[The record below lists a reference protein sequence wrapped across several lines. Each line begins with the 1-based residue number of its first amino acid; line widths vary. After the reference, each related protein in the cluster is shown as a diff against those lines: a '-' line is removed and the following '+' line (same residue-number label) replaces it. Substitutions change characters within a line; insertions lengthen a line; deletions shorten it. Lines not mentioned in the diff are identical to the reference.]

1 MKSIQINPEFGVDNL
16 QLVQSDIPQPGPGQ
30 VLVKVHASSLN
41 YRDLMM
47 VRGRYNPNQP
57 LPLVPLSDGAGEVTA
72 VGDQV
77 KRVKVGDRVMS
88 LFAQT
93 WLNGEA
99 TPDLFK
105 ATLGGPLPGMLSEY
119 QLLSE
124 QGVVPIPDHLDY
136 RSAATLPCAAV
147 TAWHAVVEKGQLSS
161 ADTVLLLGTGGVS
174 LFALQFAK
182 LAGARVIITSSSD
195 EKLERARQLGADET
209 INYREHPEW
218 SNQVLAL
225 TDGAGVDVVIEVGGA
240 GTMNESLKSVRMAG
254 KVMVIGVL
262 GGGINELTVR
272 PILINSLNLQGI
284 FVGSRQI
291 HETMS
296 AAIGRHQ
303 LQPTISDSFPLADA
317 QAAFNHLA
325 AGSHFGKIV
334 IEH

>member
-1 MKSIQINPEFGVDNL
+1 MKSIQISPEFGINNL
-16 QLVQSDIPQPGPGQ
+16 QLVESDIPEPGPGQ
-30 VLVKVHASSLN
+30 VLIKVHASSLN

-47 VRGRYNPNQP
+47 VKGRYNPNQP
-57 LPLVPLSDGAGEVTA
+57 LPLVPLSDGAGEVIA
-72 VGDQV
+72 VGAQV
-77 KRVKVGDRVMS
+77 NRVKAGDRVMS
-88 LFAQT
+88 LFAQS

-99 TPDLFK
+99 SPDLFK
-105 ATLGGPLPGMLSEY
+105 ETLGGPLPGMLSEY

-124 QGVVPIPDHLDY
+124 QGVVPIPDHLDF

-147 TAWHAVVEKGQLSS
+147 TAWHAVVEKGQVSS

-195 EKLERARQLGADET
+195 EKLEHARQLGADET

-218 SNQVLAL
+218 SKQVLAL
-225 TDGAGVDVVIEVGGA
+225 TDGAGVDIVIEVGGA

-262 GGGINELTVR
+262 GGGVNELAVR

-291 HETMS
+291 HETMC
-296 AAIGRHQ
+296 AAISRHK

-334 IEH
+334 LEH

>member
-16 QLVQSDIPQPGPGQ
+16 QLVESDIPQPGPGQ

-119 QLLSE
+119 QLLNE